1 MGFQPHSGLAPTPS
15 TSVAPLIP
23 EDPGQPTDCH
33 TTFLSKWVSLT
44 PTLHSLPIARSTITT
59 LVPDVFG
66 LSLAGSFIRRA
77 STSWL
82 TIPCLTTNMHAAGHR
97 EVLMS
102 FQGKYA
108 LITGSSRGIGRG
120 IALKLAEKGAR
131 VAVHYYRNQEAA
143 QATLEKIRALGSD
156 GFIVQADVCRPDE
169 IRRMFQ
175 QVRSEFGGLDIFV
188 SNARTE
194 TPTSYETPLEIS
206 LEKWGTAVDSQ
217 AKAVLGAVREAA
229 PLMSDGGRIVAITFA
244 PGGRFGSWQPWVAMG
259 AAKAAMESL
268 VRYFAGA
275 LAGRGITV
283 NSISPGW
290 VEDSVLNSLPEA
302 FQTGVREWQERG
314 WTPMRRLGT
323 PADIGN
329 AVALICSPEAA
340 WITGQLIEADG
351 GASLVDA
358 HLPLEFQGLEK
369 PPEKRAKSQGA

>member
-1 MGFQPHSGLAPTPS
+1 
-15 TSVAPLIP
+15 
-23 EDPGQPTDCH
+23 
-33 TTFLSKWVSLT
+33 
-44 PTLHSLPIARSTITT
+44 
-59 LVPDVFG
+59 
-66 LSLAGSFIRRA
+66 
-77 STSWL
+77 
-82 TIPCLTTNMHAAGHR
+82 
-97 EVLMS
+97 MS
-102 FQGKYA
+102 FQGKNA
-108 LITGSSRGIGRG
+108 LVTGSSRGIGRG

-131 VAVHYYRNQEAA
+131 VAVHYYRNRDAA
-143 QATLEKIRALGSD
+143 EATLQKIRELGSD
-156 GFIVQADVCRPDE
+156 GFIVQADVCRPE
-169 IRRMFQ
+169 EVRSIFQ
-175 QVRSEFGGLDIFV
+175 HVRSEFGSLDILI

-194 TPTSYETPLEIS
+194 APTFYEAPMDITLD
-206 LEKWGTAVDSQ
+206 KWDTAVDSQ
-217 AKAVLGAVREAA
+217 AKAFLVAVREAA

-259 AAKAAMESL
+259 AAKAAMECL
-268 VRYFAGA
+268 VRYFAVA

-302 FQTGVREWQERG
+302 FQTGLREWQERG

-329 AVALICSPEAA
+329 AVALICSQEAA

-369 PPEKRAKSQGA
+369 GPEKHPEKRANSQGA